1 MSVLIPRL
9 ITDNEIATKYSQ
21 HFKYWPYGRTKIK
34 NDNHP
39 REFKYPRDF
48 FLICDNMH
56 ALETSR
62 ILTDEYSAKILLA
75 TMTKPR
81 SAFELS
87 ESLGIPIAAC
97 YRKIHLLEK
106 TGLLVCA
113 ERRLTQAGK
122 RIGLYQSRVRI
133 AQIIFE
139 RNRIRARIEMSDGT
153 TENYNYDF
161 DFSALIK
168 EHAHV

>member
-1 MSVLIPRL
+1 MCES
-9 ITDNEIATKYSQ
+9 
-21 HFKYWPYGRTKIK
+21 
-34 NDNHP
+34 
-39 REFKYPRDF
+39 
-48 FLICDNMH
+48 MH

-62 ILTDEYSAKILLA
+62 LLTDEYSAKILLA

-106 TGLLVCA
+106 AGLLICA

-122 RIGLYQSRVRI
+122 RISLYQSKVRI

-161 DFSALIK
+161 DFAALMK
-168 EHAHV
+168 ERVEVENGFENDL